1 MNKHITTYCSDSDNR
16 DKKEKKCST
25 SKKKCSDDKLE
36 NLRSISHSLFPYTKD
51 WDRESHTANK
61 EDTCFPLNND
71 ITKCKDQLLDIY
83 SDVNSN
89 VLKKLTKMF
98 LTVRPINIVTDVD
111 KGRFIEVLFAVSKD
125 DERLKNSSKIFKQI
139 IDNDE
144 INYVEPLCEEE
155 PNCIYHNFTRQG
167 YSVKELSETIL
178 TVKKFFRYVKLDSK
192 AVDYLGLDD
201 RYILESRFLEMNNDF
216 KINLI
221 YNIFLSIRANFDL
234 LAKYLEIEK
243 VNITV
248 KMLYDIVLIILLDL
262 KKSGD
267 WGMVNYCKR
276 TNSILVTVDQLCALY
291 ALVNNTRVIFTVNLD
306 NNSKYLNLVIFNP
319 EKKCVPKTGTDIL
332 RYVETLQNQK
342 IKQ

>member
-1 MNKHITTYCSDSDNR
+1 MLDKEGNEKKLNILCNNDDYHVNEDKKYNTQDIIDKHFSCDDIKNNDVRFVSDTRLNKLPDDKLNEHITTYCSDSDNR
-16 DKKEKKCST
+16 EKEEKKCST

-36 NLRSISHSLFPYTKD
+36 NLRSVSHSLLPYTKD

-83 SDVNSN
+83 SDLNSN

-155 PNCIYHNFTRQG
+155 PNCIYHNFID
-167 YSVKELSETIL
+167 KDILS
-178 TVKKFFRYVKLDSK
+178 
-192 AVDYLGLDD
+192 
-201 RYILESRFLEMNNDF
+201 
-216 KINLI
+216 
-221 YNIFLSIRANFDL
+221 
-234 LAKYLEIEK
+234 
-243 VNITV
+243 
-248 KMLYDIVLIILLDL
+248 
-262 KKSGD
+262 
-267 WGMVNYCKR
+267 
-276 TNSILVTVDQLCALY
+276 
-291 ALVNNTRVIFTVNLD
+291 RVIRN
-306 NNSKYLNLVIFNP
+306 YFN
-319 EKKCVPKTGTDIL
+319 C
-332 RYVETLQNQK
+332 
-342 IKQ
+342 